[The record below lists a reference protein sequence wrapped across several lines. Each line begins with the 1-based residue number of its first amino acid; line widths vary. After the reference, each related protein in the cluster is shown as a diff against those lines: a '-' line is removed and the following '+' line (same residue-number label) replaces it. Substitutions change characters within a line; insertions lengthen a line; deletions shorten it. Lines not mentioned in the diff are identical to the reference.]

1 MSLSII
7 DILFVLTVLLLVF
20 NGLRNGA
27 VFSLINLL
35 SIPIGFVAAQMFGSS
50 FTQLLASNGLSVTP
64 FIAYVVVF
72 FGAVLIL
79 HIIATSVRGVVQK
92 IPILGFGDSLAGG
105 ALGFIEAW
113 LLWVVFLMV
122 LGSFLGGV
130 QNAFTHGIPPFA
142 GLTLQIDQLRAWHD
156 FYNQAVTNSL
166 FAKVNF
172 FLVTALPPFVPR
184 LLP

>member
-1 MSLSII
+1 MSLNIV
-7 DILFVLTVLLLVF
+7 DILFVVTVLLLVF

-27 VFSLINLL
+27 IFSLINLL
-35 SIPIGFVAAQMFGSS
+35 SIPVGFAAAQMFGGP
-50 FTQLLASNGLSVTP
+50 FTQLLAANGLAVTP

-92 IPILGFGDSLAGG
+92 IPIIGFGDSLAGG
-105 ALGFIEAW
+105 VLGFIEAW

-122 LGSFLGGV
+122 LGGFLGGV
-130 QNAFTHGIPPFA
+130 HTFTQGVPTVS
-142 GLTLQIDQLRAWHD
+142 GLTIQINQLKAWYD

-166 FAKVNF
+166 FAKVNL
-172 FLVTALPPFVPR
+172 FLFPALSTFVPS
-184 LLP
+184 LPHL